1 MRLVQVLYS
10 SRAIIELRSSG
21 RQSDSR
27 VSIITGASFLSLA
40 LGRAEITAIKLPSLP
55 HFAQIR
61 AARCAFSLLSSLR
74 RNP

>member
-40 LGRAEITAIKLPSLP
+40 LGRAEITAIAVIAVLY
-55 HFAQIR
+55 FAQPQ
-61 AARCAFSLLSSLR
+61 LR
-74 RNP
+74 LV